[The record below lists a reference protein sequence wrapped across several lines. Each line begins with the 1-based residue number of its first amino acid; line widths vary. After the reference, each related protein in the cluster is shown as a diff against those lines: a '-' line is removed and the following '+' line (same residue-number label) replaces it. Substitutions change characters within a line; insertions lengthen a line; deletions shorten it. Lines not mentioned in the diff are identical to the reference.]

1 MAGNLTDI
9 LGRVYFKKKIFALIT
24 FILIIGIALNINIRY
39 TKPPVGSVFAET
51 GAPPNNGTTSQPW
64 IINSSDVIARSHENI
79 STIDIQINSS
89 GVMTWENVSA
99 EVHGDI
105 LIEPNAFFNLTDCNL
120 TLTGNLTV
128 HGIMN
133 VVNST
138 ILVNCSVNDHFFISI
153 ERTGFGNGATFA
165 ITAGSNITSPANDT
179 RIRVLWVDRWSNLT
193 IENTTISYI
202 GWNAKRSGLRI
213 ESDDTIIRNSTFI
226 NCYNAIT
233 LSYTSGVFI
242 EDCEFRIC
250 HFGINLTN
258 ATDSEIKNCTFRT
271 NDCGIFNEYS
281 SRGLVSECKFIDNRL
296 YGIYLSNKNYDN
308 ILKNSLFDNNS
319 VNGIFIE
326 TQISNTNI
334 SNCTISHST
343 YAGIHCKD
351 IITNLTIINC
361 AFSDNGYGLRFENE
375 SKNSTIINST
385 VKNSKNL
392 DFYLANNSKLRTLN
406 TSFTPNKVQ
415 VVTGSN
421 LTVDWFLHIFVYNS
435 TFVALPEVNITITDN
450 DNGSFELNTTT
461 DDHGWVRWIVC
472 REFYE
477 TEANRTYLTPYTI
490 QCHKYSYDKNITQLI
505 INSSTII
512 NITLNQTLQFAPDL
526 VPKSITFKKEYPKR
540 NQKISIDA
548 EIMNIGNKN
557 YNNNTN
563 VSVNFYVDDFPINR
577 TTNLPSIPINGF
589 ITITIHWTV
598 NVSNGTHNISV
609 FIDEEK
615 NLTELNNTN
624 NSLSKMIVIN
634 SIPVAILKVD
644 PSTAQTY
651 EEIMFDAAESYNE
664 VSLVRI
670 QSYLFDFGDSMVK
683 GWVNTPIIS
692 HNYTENGTYYAKL
705 MVKDIS
711 DQTSAWSE
719 VLEIVI
725 TNRAPTA
732 DFIITPSSGFINTEF
747 DFNPMLSIDL
757 DGTVTKYYWDISD
770 GMNSTQEILSHKF
783 EDDIEY
789 TISLTVWDNDGA
801 MSEVTTKKIKIK
813 NLPPIAV
820 FNVSNDN
827 PMVFEDILFNAT
839 ASRDIDDT
847 LSLSDFTW
855 DFDDGTFVNETAI
868 IQHNFSKPGVF
879 NVTLYVLDDD
889 YEAGIYWMLITVNE
903 TVIEPEDSKKDDS
916 NLLWVVALV
925 VIVLVIFFVLI
936 MLIFITQSKKLRKQL
951 ATEEQTAEF
960 TTAGKLDFV
969 ILKRP
974 IGKRYIKFE
983 LHRTTKSNK
992 EFLGIIWKSAFIDNS
1007 WLPVEKQLDTKDKI
1021 IDYLQLKILA
1031 YNNKNWA
1038 IDYSGNGTILSKS
1051 SAIKPLLPT
1060 PAPGMRGPS
1069 VQLEP
1074 APTTPPEQADETKD
1088 DDI

>member
-1 MAGNLTDI
+1 MAGNLTDK
-9 LGRVYFKKKIFALIT
+9 LGKVYFKKKIFALIT
-24 FILIIGIALNINIRY
+24 FILIIGIALNINIWY
-39 TKPPVGSVFAET
+39 PEPPVGNVFAET

-79 STIDIQINSS
+79 STINIQINSS
-89 GVMTWENVSA
+89 GAMNWENVLA

-105 LIEPNAFFNLTDCNL
+105 LVEPNAFFNLTDCNL

-138 ILVNCSVNDHFFISI
+138 ILVNCSVNDQFFISI
-153 ERTGFGNGATFA
+153 ERAGLGNGGTFI

-233 LSYTSGVFI
+233 LLYTTGVFI
-242 EDCEFRIC
+242 EECEFRNC

-258 ATDSEIKNCTFRT
+258 ATDSEIKNCSFHT
-271 NDCGIFNEYS
+271 NDCGILNEYS
-281 SRGLVSECKFIDNRL
+281 SRGLFSECKFIDNRL
-296 YGIYLSNKNYDN
+296 HGIYLSNKNNDN
-308 ILKNSLFDNNS
+308 ILKNSFFDNNS
-319 VNGIFIE
+319 VSGIFIE
-326 TQISNTNI
+326 TQIANTNI
-334 SNCTISHST
+334 LNCIISNNT
-343 YAGIHCKD
+343 YAGIYCKD
-351 IITNLTIINC
+351 NITNLTITNC
-361 AFSDNGYGLRFENE
+361 TFNDNGFSLNFENE

-385 VKNSKNL
+385 VRNSKNL
-392 DFYLANNSKLRTLN
+392 DFYLTNNSELRTLN
-406 TSFTPNKVQ
+406 TSFTPNRVQ
-415 VVTGSN
+415 VATGSN
-421 LTVDWFLHIFVYNS
+421 LTVDWFLHIFVSNS
-435 TFVALPEVNITITDN
+435 SFIPLPDVNITITDN

-461 DDHGWVRWIVC
+461 DDHGWVRWVMC
-472 REFYE
+472 TEFYE
-477 TEANRTYLTPYTI
+477 TEANRTYLTPHTI
-490 QCHKYSYDKNITQLI
+490 LCYNYSYEKNITKLI

-526 VPKSITFKKEYPKR
+526 VPIRITFSKEYPIR
-540 NQKISIDA
+540 NQVISIDV
-548 EIMNIGNKN
+548 EIKNIGNLN

-563 VSVNFYVDDFPINR
+563 VSVNFYIDNLLINR
-577 TTNLPSIPINGF
+577 SINLPSIPINGF
-589 ITITIHWTV
+589 IMVTIRWTV
-598 NVSNGTHNISV
+598 NVSNGTHNFSV

-624 NSLSKMIVIN
+624 NSLSKMIVVN

-732 DFIITPSSGFINTEF
+732 DFIIIPTSGSINTEF
-747 DFNPMLSIDL
+747 EFNPMLSIDM
-757 DGTVTKYYWDISD
+757 DGIITKYYWEVSD
-770 GMNSTQEILSHKF
+770 GMNSTEELLSHKF

-820 FNVSNDN
+820 FNVSNVN
-827 PMVFEDILFNAT
+827 PLVLEDILFDAT
-839 ASRDIDDT
+839 ASGDVDDT

-855 DFDDGTFVNETAI
+855 DFDDGTFGYETDI
-868 IQHNFSKPGVF
+868 IQHNFSEPGVY

-889 YEAGIYWMLITVNE
+889 YEAGIYWRLITVNE

-951 ATEEQTAEF
+951 ATEEQTVEF

-969 ILKRP
+969 ILKKP

-992 EFLGIIWKSAFIDNS
+992 EFLGIIWKSAFLDNS
-1007 WLPVEKQLDTKDKI
+1007 WLPMEKQLDTKDKI

-1038 IDYSGNGTILSKS
+1038 IDYGGNGTILSKS
-1051 SAIKPLLPT
+1051 LEIKPPLTT
-1060 PAPGMRGPS
+1060 PAPDTREPS

-1074 APTTPPEQADETKD
+1074 ESTTPPEQTDETKN